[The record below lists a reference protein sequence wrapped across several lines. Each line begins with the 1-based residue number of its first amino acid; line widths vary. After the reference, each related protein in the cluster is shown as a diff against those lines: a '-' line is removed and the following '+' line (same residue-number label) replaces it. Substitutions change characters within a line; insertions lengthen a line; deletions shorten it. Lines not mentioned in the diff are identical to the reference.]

1 MKRFITATILILC
14 STSFLAAQ
22 VQPQVR
28 RAPRRPDPT
37 EQGPKGE
44 AKLRWICKQ
53 LDLSDQQMQQVE
65 ALIAVYQATLA
76 EDRENPE
83 DLMKRLKDKLAEIRN
98 AEAAGETERAA
109 ELREE
114 MRNLS
119 PGNRA
124 ENEFFESL
132 EQYLNP
138 QQLAKLPN
146 ARQRS
151 ETIGS
156 IALRPVYVMRVAFNL
171 NLKPEQTRQ
180 LESLLQAFRLDIR
193 QNRPANQEDVTQ
205 RVDTLVG
212 QVREIL
218 TPEQAEEYDSQ
229 IESLRG
235 NTPPSNVLQLPP
247 PSYTASQPKPAEPAE
262 PAAETTAEED
272 SSSD

>member
-98 AEAAGETERAA
+98 AEAAGEAERA
-109 ELREE
+109 R
-114 MRNLS
+114 
-119 PGNRA
+119 RA
-124 ENEFFESL
+124 
-132 EQYLNP
+132 
-138 QQLAKLPN
+138 
-146 ARQRS
+146 AR
-151 ETIGS
+151 GD
-156 IALRPVYVMRVAFNL
+156 A
-171 NLKPEQTRQ
+171 
-180 LESLLQAFRLDIR
+180 
-193 QNRPANQEDVTQ
+193 
-205 RVDTLVG
+205 
-212 QVREIL
+212 
-218 TPEQAEEYDSQ
+218 
-229 IESLRG
+229 
-235 NTPPSNVLQLPP
+235 
-247 PSYTASQPKPAEPAE
+247 
-262 PAAETTAEED
+262 
-272 SSSD
+272 

>member
-1 MKRFITATILILC
+1 
-14 STSFLAAQ
+14 
-22 VQPQVR
+22 
-28 RAPRRPDPT
+28 
-37 EQGPKGE
+37 
-44 AKLRWICKQ
+44 
-53 LDLSDQQMQQVE
+53 
-65 ALIAVYQATLA
+65 
-76 EDRENPE
+76 
-83 DLMKRLKDKLAEIRN
+83 
-98 AEAAGETERAA
+98 
-109 ELREE
+109 